1 LVPTNTAGN
10 QFEPILREIF
20 CGKQFQPKRRDIGS
34 NQYDRKLVP
43 TNTAGKSEP
52 QGIDSYKYGGKLIP
66 NNTAGRILRKKVT
79 PNTAEGGKLV
89 PTKTGDSNQYG
100 GKMVPT
106 NAVGNT

>member
-43 TNTAGKSEP
+43 TNTEGK
-52 QGIDSYKYGGKLIP
+52 
-66 NNTAGRILRKKVT
+66 
-79 PNTAEGGKLV
+79 AEQQEIG
-89 PTKTGDSNQYG
+89 TNQYG
-100 GKMVPT
+100 G
-106 NAVGNT
+106 